1 MPTPQI
7 DNMPAAPAPTDSREV
22 FSSKTFAFYAAMAGF
37 ISQLNAA
44 LTWVANQ
51 LATIAGYASST
62 STASADAIAAA
73 GAAAASA
80 GASRWQAATSY
91 AEGAVVW
98 SPITYRT
105 YRRRSA
111 GSAGADPSVNVS
123 VWELQSDGIPSASMT
138 VTYTNGRPSSFTE
151 GGVTTTITYNS
162 AYFVSTLSWP
172 RNGKT
177 RTETYSYNAAGNVTG
192 MTATEV

>member
-1 MPTPQI
+1 MPTPTI
-7 DNMPAAPAPTDSREV
+7 DNMPPAPQPTDSRET
-22 FSSKTFAFYAAMAGF
+22 FSAKTFGFYAALAGF
-37 ISQLNAA
+37 VTQMNAA
-44 LTWVANQ
+44 LVWVATQ
-51 LATIAGYASST
+51 LATIAGHAATTT
-62 STASADAIAAA
+62 SASADAVAAA

-177 RTETYSYNAAGNVTG
+177 RTETYSYDAAGNVTG